1 MGWLAQKIV
10 GPVTIGRDPFF
21 NDPRMFYDVILR
33 RRNWANAAF
42 CCGAASVHRRE
53 AVMQAALRSYVW
65 SVDAEIERHTRDI
78 RDPVTREALQDAMRP
93 HVAFDTEL
101 TPYKFH
107 VSEDIYT
114 SILLHGDA
122 ARRWRSVMHPRIESK
137 MLSPQ
142 DMLTWMIQRFKYA
155 AGSLDILF
163 HDNIFS
169 RRRFKLSLPQTLMY
183 ATTFWSY
190 LACVWNT
197 VFLISP
203 VIYLFTGIPP
213 VSAWSTPFYLH
224 FLPFFIVSE
233 LAFMFGTWGI
243 SAWDGR
249 ASYLS
254 FFSMNL
260 RALDTVLRGEQIKFH
275 VTPKERQTG
284 RFLYLVKPQIAI
296 VLLTLTGLIW
306 GGIQVARGQV
316 DDPSGYVINI
326 FWGAVNI
333 AAMLPLIFAAMWTPP
348 KSRRR
353 ADEDPRRPAIRA
365 QLSHYPHWL
374 PAGFCDCRVGGKT
387 NARARREQRRDD
399 VEPGFSAAPS
409 PRELTFDEAIWARVA
424 WQYYVNNT
432 QPNGLANAHDGEPW
446 LSLWSVGS
454 YLFAVVA
461 AEQLHIVTAAE
472 GDERIAAALFTLGQL
487 PLNAQGLPAAQYH
500 ADTLQILGNPDSSAI
515 GMGRLLTALQTLLW
529 RYPQHAA
536 AVRDLF
542 NQWRVGALI
551 SNSPASQA
559 AAPLHH
565 WALAADE
572 PRDSFGYRL
581 YASHTLR
588 LIDSAAGLAVTNPPQ
603 GQQMIDIDGIMVPD
617 EGCAR
622 PGGGN
627 LR

>member
-1 MGWLAQKIV
+1 MGFYFSRFEDRKPPEPLKTPRVVRILWQIMSVAALVLGANYIRWRWMESLNMDALWYALPLVIAETCAWIGTVLFTINLWREDDPPQQPAPLDINDCLNVEDQTEPRPVRVVLFIATYSEDVELVRLSIQDALKIRYPGPLDYRIHVLDDGRRPAMRAVCEEEGVNYITRETNIGFKAGNLRNGLEQTDGDFIVICDADTRVFPTLLEHTLGYFRDPDVAWVQTPQWFFDLPEGERLPRLLSRKAGKPGYALGWLSEKIV

-53 AVMQAALRSYVW
+53 AIMQAALRSYVW
-65 SVDAEIERHTRDI
+65 TVEEEIDRHTRDI
-78 RDPVTREALQDAMRP
+78 RDPSMREALQDAMRP
-93 HVAFDTEL
+93 HVLYDTEL
-101 TPYKFH
+101 APYKFH

-114 SILLHGDA
+114 SIVLHGDS

-142 DMLTWMIQRFKYA
+142 DMLTWIIQRFKYA

-190 LACVWNT
+190 LACIWNT

-203 VIYLFTGIPP
+203 LIYLFTGIPP

-249 ASYLS
+249 ASYLA

-260 RALDTVLRGEQIKFH
+260 KALDTVLRGEQIKFH

-296 VLLTLTGLIW
+296 VVLTLIGLIW
-306 GGIQVARGQV
+306 GGIQVARGAV

-333 AAMLPLIFAAMWTPP
+333 AAMLPMIMAAMWQP
-348 KSRRR
+348 
-353 ADEDPRRPAIRA
+353 ADEE
-365 QLSHYPHWL
+365 S
-374 PAGFCDCRVGGKT
+374 
-387 NARARREQRRDD
+387 
-399 VEPGFSAAPS
+399 
-409 PRELTFDEAIWARVA
+409 
-424 WQYYVNNT
+424 
-432 QPNGLANAHDGEPW
+432 
-446 LSLWSVGS
+446 
-454 YLFAVVA
+454 
-461 AEQLHIVTAAE
+461 
-472 GDERIAAALFTLGQL
+472 
-487 PLNAQGLPAAQYH
+487 
-500 ADTLQILGNPDSSAI
+500 
-515 GMGRLLTALQTLLW
+515 
-529 RYPQHAA
+529 
-536 AVRDLF
+536 
-542 NQWRVGALI
+542 GA
-551 SNSPASQA
+551 
-559 AAPLHH
+559 
-565 WALAADE
+565 
-572 PRDSFGYRL
+572 
-581 YASHTLR
+581 
-588 LIDSAAGLAVTNPPQ
+588 
-603 GQQMIDIDGIMVPD
+603 
-617 EGCAR
+617 
-622 PGGGN
+622 
-627 LR
+627 

>member
-1 MGWLAQKIV
+1 MRSPACSLARSSLWFTGLLRKSSAPASNPNARSSTLSRAVNKIITINLWREDDPPQQPAPLDINDCLNAEDQAEPRPVRVDLFIATYSEDVELVRLSIQDALKMRYPGPLDYRIHVLDDGRRPAMRAVCEEEGVNYITRETNIGFKAGNLRNGLEQTDGDFIVICDADTRVFPTLLEHTLGYFRDPDVAWVQTPQWFFDLPEGERLPRWLSRKAGKPGYALGWLSEKIV

-53 AVMQAALRSYVW
+53 AIMQAALRSYVW
-65 SVDAEIERHTRDI
+65 TVEEEIDRHTRDI
-78 RDPVTREALQDAMRP
+78 RDPSMREALQDAMRP
-93 HVAFDTEL
+93 HVLYDTEL

-114 SILLHGDA
+114 SIVLHGDS

-142 DMLTWMIQRFKYA
+142 DMLTWIIQRFKYA

-190 LACVWNT
+190 LACIWNT
-197 VFLISP
+197 VFLVSP
-203 VIYLFTGIPP
+203 LIYLFTGIPP

-260 RALDTVLRGEQIKFH
+260 KALDTVLRGEQIKFH

-296 VLLTLTGLIW
+296 VVLTLIGLIW
-306 GGIQVARGQV
+306 GGIQVARGAV

-333 AAMLPLIFAAMWTPP
+333 AAMLPMIMAAMWQP
-348 KSRRR
+348 
-353 ADEDPRRPAIRA
+353 ADEE
-365 QLSHYPHWL
+365 S
-374 PAGFCDCRVGGKT
+374 
-387 NARARREQRRDD
+387 
-399 VEPGFSAAPS
+399 
-409 PRELTFDEAIWARVA
+409 
-424 WQYYVNNT
+424 
-432 QPNGLANAHDGEPW
+432 
-446 LSLWSVGS
+446 
-454 YLFAVVA
+454 
-461 AEQLHIVTAAE
+461 
-472 GDERIAAALFTLGQL
+472 
-487 PLNAQGLPAAQYH
+487 
-500 ADTLQILGNPDSSAI
+500 
-515 GMGRLLTALQTLLW
+515 
-529 RYPQHAA
+529 
-536 AVRDLF
+536 
-542 NQWRVGALI
+542 GA
-551 SNSPASQA
+551 
-559 AAPLHH
+559 
-565 WALAADE
+565 
-572 PRDSFGYRL
+572 
-581 YASHTLR
+581 
-588 LIDSAAGLAVTNPPQ
+588 
-603 GQQMIDIDGIMVPD
+603 
-617 EGCAR
+617 
-622 PGGGN
+622 
-627 LR
+627 

>member
-1 MGWLAQKIV
+1 
-10 GPVTIGRDPFF
+10 
-21 NDPRMFYDVILR
+21 MFYDVILR

-65 SVDAEIERHTRDI
+65 SVDAEIARHTRDI
-78 RDPVTREALQDAMRP
+78 RDPATREALQDAMRP

-163 HDNIFS
+163 HDNIFN

-409 PRELTFDEAIWARVA
+409 PAR
-424 WQYYVNNT
+424 
-432 QPNGLANAHDGEPW
+432 
-446 LSLWSVGS
+446 
-454 YLFAVVA
+454 
-461 AEQLHIVTAAE
+461 
-472 GDERIAAALFTLGQL
+472 
-487 PLNAQGLPAAQYH
+487 
-500 ADTLQILGNPDSSAI
+500 ADL
-515 GMGRLLTALQTLLW
+515 
-529 RYPQHAA
+529 
-536 AVRDLF
+536 
-542 NQWRVGALI
+542 
-551 SNSPASQA
+551 
-559 AAPLHH
+559 
-565 WALAADE
+565 
-572 PRDSFGYRL
+572 
-581 YASHTLR
+581 
-588 LIDSAAGLAVTNPPQ
+588 
-603 GQQMIDIDGIMVPD
+603 
-617 EGCAR
+617 
-622 PGGGN
+622 
-627 LR
+627 